1 MIKYLTKLPL
11 LKRLLPSIIR
21 RICNLLNINFF
32 VVRYEKIYLK
42 LKIAD
47 AVDRHILFRG
57 EYENAQIEYLLE
69 SIKKNQIDYFID
81 IGSNIGLYSL
91 LVEKNFPKIKIF
103 SFEPHPE
110 NFKKLRNNILNN
122 KIKNIEYLNYALGID
137 NEDRFMIEG
146 SIPGGHKVSNN
157 NSTTVDIGG
166 GIRVQAVK
174 LESIMDKLKVDKI
187 NFLKLDC
194 EGAEGEI
201 IKSLGVTGLKKIDKI
216 AVEFHNNHSILNH
229 SEIENILNAS
239 GFTTTISWNGES
251 YFGYIYGI
259 R

>member
-1 MIKYLTKLPL
+1 MIKHLTKLPL

-32 VVRYEKIYLK
+32 VVRYEQIYLK
-42 LKIAD
+42 LKITD

-110 NFKKLRNNILNN
+110 AFKRFEYNLKMNKSKNISVHNIALSNENKKSFLSTGDNNVKNFKNFQSGGAQVDVSGDMPIILSKGDDILTNQN
-122 KIKNIEYLNYALGID
+122 DVLGIKID
-137 NEDRFMIEG
+137 VEGHENLVLNGINTLLIENKVFIQIEIHNEKFA
-146 SIPGGHKVSNN
+146 KVNQIL
-157 NSTTVDIGG
+157 TTFGYK
-166 GIRVQAVK
+166 Q
-174 LESIMDKLKVDKI
+174 
-187 NFLKLDC
+187 
-194 EGAEGEI
+194 
-201 IKSLGVTGLKKIDKI
+201 LKKIG
-216 AVEFHNNHSILNH
+216 FHDYYYSN
-229 SEIENILNAS
+229 
-239 GFTTTISWNGES
+239 F
-251 YFGYIYGI
+251 
-259 R
+259 